1 MGSATIPTGYTVRP
15 AAWDDLGD
23 VARMLRTIDIHD
35 TGHPDMGES
44 ELASDWRHPGLV
56 LATDTW
62 LVFDADGNLTA
73 YAWLLPRDGH
83 VRLNGWGAV
92 HPDHRG
98 RGIGTLLLDLSEGRA
113 VEHRAEA
120 PPERDV
126 EIEIGTMAPDH
137 DVRAMLETRGFRSV
151 RQFWRMEIA
160 LEPGMTAGPHLDGV
174 AIRSFVRRTDDRA
187 VHAVLTESFE
197 GQWGFVARP
206 FDEWAAHR
214 LDDPDHDPSVWF
226 VANEGDELVG
236 ALVGATGRDGV
247 GWVHTLGVRK
257 AWRGRGVAASLLRH
271 AFVAF
276 SGKGMHAAALGVDSE
291 YETGATRL
299 YSRVGMHVTHHY
311 NSYVKIL
318 PGRAS

>member
-1 MGSATIPTGYTVRP
+1 PAGRGGGPAHGERGAGEDDGNRTPRRDVGLRAARRPRSPRTDPGDPVGLKDARGTVGSVLPARRMGVPMGSATIPTGYTVRP
-15 AAWDDLGD
+15 AAWGDLGD

-137 DVRAMLETRGFRSV
+137 DVRAMLETRGFRNV

-160 LEPGMTAGPHLDGV
+160 LEPGMTAGPDLDGV

-236 ALVGATGRDGV
+236 ALVGAT
-247 GWVHTLGVRK
+247 
-257 AWRGRGVAASLLRH
+257 
-271 AFVAF
+271 
-276 SGKGMHAAALGVDSE
+276 
-291 YETGATRL
+291 
-299 YSRVGMHVTHHY
+299 
-311 NSYVKIL
+311 
-318 PGRAS
+318 